1 MRLTAQV
8 SSPVTEKHPDPP
20 RSFNNWSAW
29 RTWRRTTTR
38 SQRDRYVSVAER
50 HTVRLAA
57 VLKSEEASRERDERE
72 RKPPGPRRKAV
83 QLQAAAFNRP
93 AREIFRPFSPCHAY
107 LRSVR
112 TRQLKLIVL
121 LVTVAR
127 RSLEN
132 IPPSFSFLQLLF
144 RRPVFCQSSLHSRG
158 MTSSRSPRR

>member
-72 RKPPGPRRKAV
+72 RKPPG
-83 QLQAAAFNRP
+83 
-93 AREIFRPFSPCHAY
+93 HAY

-132 IPPSFSFLQLLF
+132 IPPSFSFLRLLF
-144 RRPVFCQSSLHSRG
+144 RQPAFCQSSLHSRG